1 MSHEASRI
9 RRSAGAVLG
18 LTLVLA
24 FVFTG
29 VAAGQGIQV
38 GTLTG
43 GVTSSDGA
51 ALPGVTV
58 TLKSPALQGERTA
71 VTDSTGGYIFRGLPP
86 GTYTV
91 SYSLSGFGTVER
103 KLDVALG
110 ATVESNPT
118 MALATVQETVEVLGR
133 PASILTETQVAANYK
148 YEQVVDKL
156 AMNRTLAAIAALA
169 PGLTTNTPNAAQVT
183 IAGAFAYDN
192 VFLLNGVDI
201 NDNLF
206 GNANP
211 LFIEEALEEVSI
223 LTSGISAEYGRF
235 SGGVINAVTKSGG
248 NTFRGSFRTDINN
261 ADWIDESRTEKDA
274 IAEGRGT
281 PHVDKT
287 NFIYTATLGGPVV
300 KDRLWFFGAYRRE
313 TSTEA
318 RSLSLF
324 GTGYNFGTA
333 NRRYEGKLTGS
344 LTSKHK
350 LSVDYIKQ
358 TNENSNLATINQ
370 TLSID
375 PVTLVTRQTPA
386 DLFVAR
392 YDGIL
397 SSNLYAEAQY
407 SRKQFGFRNTGG
419 TDTDFRASPFRA
431 LGRSGIPADSHYHA
445 PYFSSLD
452 PEDRNN
458 QQYAGA
464 LSYFLSTGQAGRH
477 DLKLGGEYYTSTRTG
492 GNSQSATAFVFFA
505 DPVMSGSLPAKDS
518 AGNIMPNFQ
527 PNLTRVSNF
536 RSVQGAQ
543 IDLNTLGVYLND
555 RWQLNSRWTFNI
567 GGRFERHST
576 EATQAGIASI
586 TSSAFVPR
594 LGATFDVTGD
604 GKWILQ
610 ATYAHYA
617 GKASETQFADNTNVG
632 TPSQVV
638 YTYRGPAGSGVD
650 FAPGFNLANY
660 QITAGSFPVA
670 NVFIDD
676 NLNTP
681 RTKEWTVQAGTRLG
695 RRGEIK
701 AVYANRR
708 TTNIL
713 EDFITL
719 DLGKT
724 TVTDAGVNFG
734 VFDNTFI
741 RNAAS
746 DDNFRKYQGLQLL
759 ANYRA
764 TDRWY
769 VGAHWTI
776 QLKNEGNFEGEAGN
790 QPGNYSIIGDRPEFY
805 TAERHYPTGRFDD
818 YQQHRLRAYTTY
830 DVKLGRVGTV
840 TLGGIYRYDSAQ
852 TYSLL
857 TNNVAI
863 TAQQLARNPGYAR
876 PPTVQT
882 LFYRERGSEEFNPS
896 HLLDFSLFYE
906 VPVYKTARPFVKAEL
921 RNAFNKQPLIGFNR
935 TVNPDPN
942 SPVDSLGLPTGFIK
956 GSAFGTPQNNYT
968 ATEPHVP
975 QPRTFVFAVGFRF

>member
-1 MSHEASRI
+1 MQFEARGI
-9 RRSAGAVLG
+9 RRHAGAVLA

-24 FVFTG
+24 FALTG
-29 VAAGQGIQV
+29 VAAAQGTQS

-43 GVTSSDGA
+43 GVKSADGA
-51 ALPGVTV
+51 ALPGVSV
-58 TLKSPALQGERTA
+58 TLKSPALQGVRTA
-71 VTDSTGGYIFRGLPP
+71 VSDNTGGFIFRGLPP

-91 SYSLSGFGTVER
+91 TFTLTGFGTVEQ
-103 KLDVALG
+103 KLDLALG
-110 ATVESNPT
+110 ATRETNPT
-118 MALATVQETVEVLGR
+118 MAVANVQESVEVVGAS
-133 PASILTETQVAANYK
+133 ASILTETQVATNFK
-148 YEQVVDKL
+148 YEEVVDKL
-156 AMNRTLAAIAALA
+156 AMNRNLAAIAALA
-169 PGLTTNTPNAAQVT
+169 PGLTTNTPNAGQVA
-183 IAGAFAYDN
+183 IAGSFAYDN

-211 LFIEEALEEVSI
+211 LFIEDALEEVSV

-248 NTFRGSFRTDINN
+248 NTFQGSYRTDINN

-274 IAEGRGT
+274 IAAGRGT
-281 PHVDKT
+281 KHVDKT
-287 NFIYTATLGGPVV
+287 NFIHTATLGGPVV

-313 TSTEA
+313 TSSES

-324 GTGYNFGTA
+324 GDTYDFGTA

-344 LTSKHK
+344 ITRNHK
-350 LSVDYIKQ
+350 LTADYIKQ
-358 TNENSNLATINQ
+358 TNENSNLASIN
-370 TLSID
+370 TALSID
-375 PVTLVTRQTPA
+375 PVTLIDRQTPA

-397 SSNLYAEAQY
+397 SSNLFVEAQY
-407 SRKQFGFRNTGG
+407 SRKTFGFRNAGG
-419 TDTDFRASPFRA
+419 TETPITASPFRA
-431 LGRSGIPADSHYHA
+431 LGRSGIPVDSHFHA

-458 QQYAGA
+458 RQYAGA
-464 LSYFLSTGQAGRH
+464 LSYFLSTSSTGRH
-477 DLKLGGEYYTSTRTG
+477 DFKLGSEYYTSSRTG
-492 GNSQSATAFVFFA
+492 GNSQSATGYVFFA
-505 DPVMSGSLPAKDS
+505 DPVMNGTLPAKDS
-518 AGNIMPNFQ
+518 AGNIIPNFQ
-527 PNLTRVSNF
+527 TNVSRIINF

-543 IDLNTLGVYLND
+543 INLNTFAVYLND
-555 RWQLNSRWTFNI
+555 RWQFNNKWTFNL

-576 EATQAGIASI
+576 EATQAGITSI

-594 LGATFDVTGD
+594 LGATFDVKGD

-610 ATYAHYA
+610 STYAHYA

-632 TPSQVV
+632 TPSSVT
-638 YTYRGPAGSGVD
+638 YTYRGPTGTGVD

-660 QITAGSFPVA
+660 EITAGSFPVA
-670 NVFIDD
+670 NIFLDK

-681 RTKEWTVQAGTRLG
+681 KTKEWTLQAGTRLG

-701 AVYANRR
+701 GVYTHRR
-708 TTNIL
+708 TTSIL
-713 EDFITL
+713 EDYITI

-724 TVTDAGVNFG
+724 TVTDGGINFG
-734 VFDNTFI
+734 VFDNNFI
-741 RNAAS
+741 RNADS
-746 DDNFRKYQGLQLL
+746 NDNFRKYQGLQFLV
-759 ANYRA
+759 NYRV

-769 VGAHWTI
+769 AGAHWTV

-805 TAERHYPTGRFDD
+805 SADRHYPTGRFDD
-818 YQQHRLRAYTTY
+818 YQKHRVRVYSTY
-830 DVKLGRVGTV
+830 DLRFGKVGTV
-840 TLGGIYRYDSAQ
+840 TLGGIYRYDSAL
-852 TYSLL
+852 TYSLIA
-857 TNNVAI
+857 NNVPI

-876 PPTVQT
+876 PPTTQT
-882 LFYRERGSEEFNPS
+882 LFFGPRGSGEFNPE
-896 HLLDFSLFYE
+896 HLVDFSMYYE
-906 VPVYKTARPFVKAEL
+906 VPVYKTARPFFKAEL

-935 TVNPDPN
+935 TVTPDPN
-942 SPVDSLGLPTGFIK
+942 SPLDALGLPTGYIK

-975 QPRTFVFAVGFRF
+975 QPRTFVFAVGLRF